1 MTKNRIDNAG
11 LKVFNKDCKSMGME
25 DEENVSGKSIKS
37 KVEGDVFIVGEL
49 EMLSMR
55 DPMEKLD

>member
-11 LKVFNKDCKSMGME
+11 LKVFNKDSKSMGME

-55 DPMEKLD
+55 DPKEKLD